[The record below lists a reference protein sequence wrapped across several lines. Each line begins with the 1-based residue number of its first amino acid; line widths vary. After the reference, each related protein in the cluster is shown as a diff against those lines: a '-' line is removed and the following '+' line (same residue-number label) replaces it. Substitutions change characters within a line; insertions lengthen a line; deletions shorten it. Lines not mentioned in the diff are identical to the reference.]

1 MRLRQECGA
10 QAPDHWRWL
19 PVSVSR
25 FGQSAWVTRTY
36 IRGAEG
42 DTGRAHPS
50 SARTL
55 TFPILPGQTKL
66 RRRTFPRWTGRG
78 RIGLALP
85 PPRSAPPPQVDG
97 SSSWDSSGARRQ
109 LRAADSGRNARP
121 SARPRTC
128 RRRLPRPPVY
138 PGPLRRGVAARAPPP
153 GLGPGTLLPAS
164 APAANGAGGV
174 SGGGQ
179 RSAPPLP
186 RR

>member
-1 MRLRQECGA
+1 M
-10 QAPDHWRWL
+10 
-19 PVSVSR
+19 SR